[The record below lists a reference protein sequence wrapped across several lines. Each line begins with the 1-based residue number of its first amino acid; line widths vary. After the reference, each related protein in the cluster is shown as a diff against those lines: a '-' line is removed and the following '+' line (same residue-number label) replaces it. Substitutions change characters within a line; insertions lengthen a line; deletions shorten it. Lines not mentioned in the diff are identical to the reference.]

1 MKKQTSGIKKLSNG
15 KLHAVRYIHKPVL
28 DAKELVEQGIYRVK
42 PGISSDL
49 TWKEYASKTIRN
61 EPVGKK
67 PLMWDDNFIHQHLT
81 KEQADEI
88 ITLSDSTFKQLMK
101 LNGYT
106 SREIHKDKSIG
117 TEYVES
123 DDLDSLIEIIKETF
137 DKSYKIA
144 YEYVMKEE
152 LPNGIDLYPFEPRK
166 GQDTL
171 FINPIVDYLKLN
183 DLVSAQ
189 SHGGTGKT
197 KMSYVVSQLV
207 CETILN
213 KSWKVLAFSDNIAN
227 TVQLASEFS
236 LFYKGQTGKRLMDIY
251 LIGSADKT
259 DYKVLEAWANVI
271 QMANSTKVEQALKDS
286 YKSKRPSAFFVVNKS
301 AETFLQL
308 ADKSNVDFKNWFT
321 ILDEIQQYSTETDQ
335 VKIVDSSD
343 CAVVNPKYQHLFGK
357 KLSLSATHI
366 CRPDNV
372 TDLRAVFN
380 DDIDKFGK
388 PIVDIDELTA
398 RALGWICEKQGLI
411 IPLPTT
417 PEFLESVKEKRPFQM
432 SIRGEKFNIHPPQFA
447 AIDTLINYILPMG
460 STHPLILTTF
470 IKDIEL
476 ISNLLKHFQSVG
488 MIESDYEII
497 EGYAKGGNSS
507 VNRFNKAK
515 KAIMIATRWVMVG
528 QDTYKCD
535 CTLPLY
541 NPKSMSSS
549 RQFSMRGD
557 RKYGDKVSLLAF
569 AAMDNQLEDS
579 NWFKI
584 MENIS
589 NGKIPNIISEADF
602 KSIIAKPGVIGSH
615 LNPKGGNNVGNVTI
629 VKANNHDPKIFE
641 DWEELSKHIALKTF
655 TDNNGD
661 SLFSTIFRN
670 FQMKELE
677 KVNSLEELIKEK
689 PNYYDWLCR
698 TKDDIELDILF
709 RTYGDYASLPN
720 TIKKWKSIASL
731 FINPSYEKDMVL
743 SQKLKY
749 IIQKNGYTHTQTKKL
764 LYA

>member
-1 MKKQTSGIKKLSNG
+1 MKKQTSGVKKLKNG
-15 KLHAVRYIHKPVL
+15 KLHAVRYIHKPSL

-42 PGISSDL
+42 PGISSCL
-49 TWKEYASKTIRN
+49 TWKEYQSQTIRT
-61 EPVGKK
+61 EAVGKK

-123 DDLDSLIEIIKETF
+123 DDLDSLIEVIKETF
-137 DKSYKIA
+137 DISYKIA
-144 YEYVMKEE
+144 YEYVMKVE

-171 FINPIVDYLKLN
+171 FINP
-183 DLVSAQ
+183 LVEWFKKNNLASAQ

-197 KMSYVVSQLV
+197 KMSFAVSQIV
-207 CETILN
+207 CETIL
-213 KSWKVLAFSDNIAN
+213 KKPWKVLGFSDNIAN

-236 LFYKGQTGKRLMDIY
+236 LFYKGQKGKRLMDIY

-259 DYKVLEAWANVI
+259 DYKVLEAWANVFQI
-271 QMANSTKVEQALKDS
+271 ANVTKVKRALKDC
-286 YKSKRPSAFFVVNKS
+286 YKSNRDCAFFVVNKS
-301 AETFLQL
+301 AEKFLQL
-308 ADKSNVDFKNWFT
+308 ADSSNVDFQNWFT
-321 ILDEIQQYSTETDQ
+321 IPDEIQQYSTESDQ

-380 DDIDKFGK
+380 DDVDKFGK
-388 PIVDIDELTA
+388 RIVDIDELTA

-432 SIRGEKFNIHPPQFA
+432 NIRGEKFNIHPPHFA
-447 AIDTLINYILPMG
+447 AIDALINYILPMG

-497 EGYAKGGNSS
+497 QGYAKGGNSS

-557 RKYGDKVSLLAF
+557 RKHGDKVSLLAF

-602 KSIIAKPGVIGSH
+602 KTIIAQTGVIGSH

-629 VKANNHDPKIFE
+629 VKANNHDPKVFE
-641 DWEELSKHIALKTF
+641 EWEQLSKHIALKTY
-655 TDNNGD
+655 TDKNGE
-661 SLFSTIFRN
+661 SLFSKIMYKYSIEKLNKYKSMINLINNNPNLYNYIWQTNDDKEADKIFK
-670 FQMKELE
+670 QYTD
-677 KVNSLEELIKEK
+677 
-689 PNYYDWLCR
+689 YY
-698 TKDDIELDILF
+698 E
-709 RTYGDYASLPN
+709 LPN
-720 TIKKWKSIASL
+720 TESELQKYVTTKWKKR
-731 FINPSYEKDMVL
+731 PT
-743 SQKLKY
+743 
-749 IIQKNGYTHTQTKKL
+749 KNTYAIEQMLRTKFSVIYK
-764 LYA
+764 

>member
-1 MKKQTSGIKKLSNG
+1 
-15 KLHAVRYIHKPVL
+15 
-28 DAKELVEQGIYRVK
+28 
-42 PGISSDL
+42 
-49 TWKEYASKTIRN
+49 
-61 EPVGKK
+61 
-67 PLMWDDNFIHQHLT
+67 
-81 KEQADEI
+81 
-88 ITLSDSTFKQLMK
+88 MK

-123 DDLDSLIEIIKETF
+123 DDLDSLIEVIKETF

-207 CETILN
+207 CETILS
-213 KSWKVLAFSDNIAN
+213 KPWKVLAFSDTVPN

-236 LFYKGQTGKRLMDIY
+236 LFYKGQSGKRLMDIY
-251 LIGSADKT
+251 IIGSADKT
-259 DYKVLEAWANVI
+259 DYKVLESWANVI
-271 QMANSTKVEQALKDS
+271 QMANPTKVERALKDC
-286 YKSKRPSAFFVVNKS
+286 YKSSRPSAFFVVNKS
-301 AETFLQL
+301 AEKFLQL
-308 ADKSNVDFKNWFT
+308 ADSSNVNFKNWFT
-321 ILDEIQQYSTETDQ
+321 ILDEIQQYSTENDQ
-335 VKIVDSSD
+335 VKIVDSVE

-366 CRPDNV
+366 CRPNNV
-372 TDLRAVFN
+372 IDIRAVFN
-380 DDIDKFGK
+380 DDVDKFGK
-388 PIVDIDELTA
+388 RIVDIDELTA
-398 RALGWICEKQGLI
+398 RGLGWICEKEGLI

-417 PEFLESVKEKRPFQM
+417 PEFLESVKEKRPFQTT
-432 SIRGEKFNIHPPQFA
+432 IKGEKFNIHPPHFA
-447 AIDTLINYILPMG
+447 AIDTLRKYILPMDK
-460 STHPLILTTF
+460 THPLILTTF

-476 ISNLLKHFQSVG
+476 ISNLLKYFQSIG
-488 MIESDYEII
+488 EIESDYEII
-497 EGYAKGGNSS
+497 EGYAKGGNAS

-541 NPKSMSSS
+541 NPKSMASS

-557 RKYGDKVSLLAF
+557 RKYEDKVSLLAF
-569 AAMDNQLEDS
+569 AAMDNQLDDS

-589 NGKIPNIISEADF
+589 NGKIPNIVSEADF
-602 KSIIAKPGVIGSH
+602 KTIIAKPGVIGSH

-629 VKANNHDPKIFE
+629 VKANNHDPKVFE
-641 DWEELSKHIALKTF
+641 EWEQLSKHIALKTY
-655 TDNNGD
+655 TDKNGN
-661 SLFSTIFRN
+661 SLFSKI
-670 FQMKELE
+670 MYKYSME
-677 KVNSLEELIKEK
+677 KLSKYTSMVELIIQN
-689 PNYYDWLCR
+689 PNLYNYIWQ
-698 TKDDIELDILF
+698 TNDDKKSDKIF
-709 RTYGDYASLPN
+709 KQYTDYSELPN
-720 TIKKWKSIASL
+720 TESELQKYVTTKWKKRPTENTYAIEQMLRTKFSI
-731 FINPSYEKDMVL
+731 IYK
-743 SQKLKY
+743 
-749 IIQKNGYTHTQTKKL
+749 
-764 LYA
+764 

>member
-1 MKKQTSGIKKLSNG
+1 MKKQTSGVKKLKNG
-15 KLHAVRYIHKPVL
+15 KLHAVRYIHKPSL

-42 PGISSDL
+42 PGISSCL
-49 TWKEYASKTIRN
+49 TWKDYQSQTIRT
-61 EPVGKK
+61 EAVGKK

-123 DDLDSLIEIIKETF
+123 DDLDSLIEIIEETF
-137 DKSYKIA
+137 NKAYKIA

-152 LPNGIDLYPFEPRK
+152 LPNGIDLVQFEPRK

-171 FINPIVDYLKLN
+171 FINPLTKWFKKNNLA
-183 DLVSAQ
+183 SAQ

-197 KMSYVVSQLV
+197 KMGYVVSQLV
-207 CETILN
+207 CETIL
-213 KSWKVLAFSDNIAN
+213 KKPWKVLAFSDNVAN

-259 DYKVLEAWANVI
+259 DYKILESWANVYQI
-271 QMANSTKVEQALKDS
+271 ANKTKVKRALKDA
-286 YKSKRPSAFFVVNKS
+286 YKSNRPSAFFIVNKS
-301 AETFLQL
+301 AEKFLQL
-308 ADKSNVDFKNWFT
+308 ADFANVNFKNWFT

-335 VKIVDSSD
+335 VKMVDSSD

-372 TDLRAVFN
+372 TDIKAVFN
-380 DDIDKFGK
+380 DDVDKFGK
-388 PIVDIDELTA
+388 RVADIDELTA
-398 RALGWICEKQGLI
+398 RGLGWICEKEGLI

-417 PEFLESVKEKRPFQM
+417 PEFLESVKEKRPFQT
-432 SIRGEKFNIHPPQFA
+432 SIRGEKFNIHPPHFA

-460 STHPLILTTF
+460 KTHPLILTTF

-476 ISNLLKHFQSVG
+476 ISNLLKHFQSIG
-488 MIESDYEII
+488 MISPDYQII
-497 EGYAKGGNSS
+497 SGYAKGGNGN
-507 VNRFNKAK
+507 VNRFNKSK

-541 NPKSMSSS
+541 NPKSMASS

-557 RKYGDKVSLLAF
+557 RKYEDKVSLLAF

-602 KSIIAKPGVIGSH
+602 KTIIAKPGVIGSH

-629 VKANNHDPKIFE
+629 VKANNHDPKVFE
-641 DWEELSKHIALKTF
+641 EWEQLSKHIALKTY
-655 TDNNGD
+655 TDKNGN
-661 SLFSTIFRN
+661 SLFSKI
-670 FQMKELE
+670 MYKYSME
-677 KVNSLEELIKEK
+677 KLNKYTSMIELIVQNVNLY
-689 PNYYDWLCR
+689 NYIWQ
-698 TKDDIELDILF
+698 TNDDKMVDKIF
-709 RTYGDYASLPN
+709 KQYADYYELPN
-720 TIKKWKSIASL
+720 TESELQKYVITKWKKR
-731 FINPSYEKDMVL
+731 PT
-743 SQKLKY
+743 
-749 IIQKNGYTHTQTKKL
+749 KNTYAIEQMLRTKFSVIYK
-764 LYA
+764 

>member
-15 KLHAVRYIHKPVL
+15 KLHAVRYIHKPSL
-28 DAKELVEQGIYRVK
+28 DAKELVELGIHRVK

-67 PLMWDDNFIHQHLT
+67 PLMWDDNFLHQHLT

-123 DDLDSLIEIIKETF
+123 DNLDSLIEVIKETF

-144 YEYVMKEE
+144 YEYVMKEQ

-171 FINPIVDYLKLN
+171 FINPIVEYLKLN

-213 KSWKVLAFSDNIAN
+213 KTWKVLAFSDNIAN

-236 LFYKGQTGKRLMDIY
+236 LFYKGQSGKRLMDIY

-259 DYKVLEAWANVI
+259 DYKILESWANVFQI
-271 QMANSTKVEQALKDS
+271 ANVTKVKKALKDT
-286 YKSKRPSAFFVVNKS
+286 YKSNRPSAFFVVNKS
-301 AETFLQL
+301 AEKFLQL
-308 ADKSNVDFKNWFT
+308 ADSSNVDFKNWFT
-321 ILDEIQQYSTETDQ
+321 ILDEIQQYSTENDQ

-343 CAVVNPKYQHLFGK
+343 CAVVNSKYQHLFGK

-380 DDIDKFGK
+380 DDVDKFGK
-388 PIVDIDELTA
+388 RIVDIDELSA
-398 RALGWICEKQGLI
+398 RGLGWICEKEGLI

-417 PEFLESVKEKRPFQM
+417 PEFLESVKEKRPFQTT
-432 SIRGEKFNIHPPQFA
+432 IAGEKFDIHPPHFA
-447 AIDTLINYILPMG
+447 AFDTLVNYILPIG
-460 STHPLILTTF
+460 KTHPLILTTF

-476 ISNLLKHFQSVG
+476 ISKLLKYFQSIG
-488 MIESDYEII
+488 KIDSQYEII
-497 EGYAKGGNSS
+497 EGYAKGGNAS

-541 NPKSMSSS
+541 NPKSMASS

-557 RKYGDKVSLLAF
+557 RKYEDKVSLLAF
-569 AAMDNQLEDS
+569 SAMDDQLEDS

-602 KSIIAKPGVIGSH
+602 KTIIAKPGVIGSY

-629 VKANNHDPKIFE
+629 VKANNHDPKVFE
-641 DWEELSKHIALKTF
+641 EWEKLGKHIALRKYTDGDGNSLFGKIFERYNLEKDCKQYDSLEKLIKNDSLLQRRLNKRDGLYVDELLNNLF
-655 TDNNGD
+655 TDYKNLPNNE
-661 SLFSTIFRN
+661 T
-670 FQMKELE
+670 
-677 KVNSLEELIKEK
+677 ELIAHLKK
-689 PNYYDWLCR
+689 HKKQVAANIALKSVYI
-698 TKDDIELDILF
+698 TKLE
-709 RTYGDYASLPN
+709 N
-720 TIKKWKSIASL
+720 IKNKK
-731 FINPSYEKDMVL
+731 YEKIG
-743 SQKLKY
+743 K
-749 IIQKNGYTHTQTKKL
+749 
-764 LYA
+764 

>member
-1 MKKQTSGIKKLSNG
+1 MNLKQTSGIKKLSNG
-15 KLHAVRYIHKPVL
+15 KLHAVRYIHKPSL
-28 DAKELVEQGIYRVK
+28 DAKELVELGIHRVK

-67 PLMWDDNFIHQHLT
+67 PLMWDDNFLHQHLT
-81 KEQADEI
+81 KEQADKI

-123 DDLDSLIEIIKETF
+123 DNLDSLIEVIKETF

-152 LPNGIDLYPFEPRK
+152 LPNGIDLYSFEPRK

-171 FINPIVDYLKLN
+171 FINPIVEYLKLN

-236 LFYKGQTGKRLMDIY
+236 LFYKGQSGKRLMDIY

-259 DYKVLEAWANVI
+259 DYKILESWANVFQI
-271 QMANSTKVEQALKDS
+271 ANVTKVKKALKDA
-286 YKSKRPSAFFVVNKS
+286 YKSNRPSAFFVVNKS
-301 AETFLQL
+301 AEKFLQL
-308 ADKSNVDFKNWFT
+308 ADSSNVDFKNWFT
-321 ILDEIQQYSTETDQ
+321 ILDEIQQYSTENDQ
-335 VKIVDSSD
+335 VKIVDSAD

-372 TDLRAVFN
+372 MDIRAVFN
-380 DDIDKFGK
+380 DDIDKFGER
-388 PIVDIDELTA
+388 IVDIDELTA
-398 RALGWICEKQGLI
+398 RGLGWICEKEGLI

-417 PEFLESVKEKRPFQM
+417 PEFLESVKEKRPFQT
-432 SIRGEKFNIHPPQFA
+432 SIRGEKFNIHPPHFA
-447 AIDTLINYILPMG
+447 AIDTLVNYILPMG
-460 STHPLILTTF
+460 KTHPLILTTF

-488 MIESDYEII
+488 MIESDYEIV
-497 EGYAKGGNSS
+497 EGYAKGGNAS

-541 NPKSMSSS
+541 NPKSMASS

-557 RKYGDKVSLLAF
+557 RKYEDKVSMLAF
-569 AAMDNQLEDS
+569 AAMDNQLDDS

-602 KSIIAKPGVIGSH
+602 KTIIAKPGVIGSY
-615 LNPKGGNNVGNVTI
+615 LNPKGGSNVGNVTI
-629 VKANNHDPKIFE
+629 VKSNNYDPKVFE
-641 DWEELSKHIALKTF
+641 QWEELSKHIALKTF
-655 TDNNGD
+655 TDKSGN
-661 SLFSTIFRN
+661 SLFSKIMHKYSMEKLSNYTSMIDLIVQNLNLYNYIWQTNDEKNADKIFK
-670 FQMKELE
+670 QYTD
-677 KVNSLEELIKEK
+677 
-689 PNYYDWLCR
+689 YY
-698 TKDDIELDILF
+698 E
-709 RTYGDYASLPN
+709 LPN
-720 TIKKWKSIASL
+720 TESELQKYISNKWKDRPTNNTYAIEQML
-731 FINPSYEKDMVL
+731 R
-743 SQKLKY
+743 
-749 IIQKNGYTHTQTKKL
+749 TKFSVIYK
-764 LYA
+764 

>member
-15 KLHAVRYIHKPVL
+15 KLHAVRYIHKPAL

-61 EPVGKK
+61 EPVGKTG
-67 PLMWDDNFIHQHLT
+67 LLWEDDFLHQHLT
-81 KEQADEI
+81 KEQADQI

-123 DDLDSLIEIIKETF
+123 DDLDSLIEVIKETF

-171 FINPIVDYLKLN
+171 FINKLVDWFKKN
-183 DLVSAQ
+183 DLASAQ

-197 KMSYVVSQLV
+197 KMGYVVSQLV
-207 CETILN
+207 CDNTLSKPWKILA
-213 KSWKVLAFSDNIAN
+213 VSDNIAN

-259 DYKVLEAWANVI
+259 DYKILESWANVFQI
-271 QMANSTKVEQALKDS
+271 ANVTKVKKALKDS
-286 YKSKRPSAFFVVNKS
+286 YKSNRPSAFFVVNKS
-301 AETFLQL
+301 AEKFLQL
-308 ADKSNVDFKNWFT
+308 ADSSNVNFKNWFT
-321 ILDEIQQYSTETDQ
+321 ILDEIQQYSTENDQ
-335 VKIVDSSD
+335 VKIVDSAE

-372 TDLRAVFN
+372 MDIRAVFN
-380 DDIDKFGK
+380 DDVDKFGER
-388 PIVDIDELTA
+388 IVDIDELTA
-398 RALGWICEKQGLI
+398 RGLGWICEKEGLI

-417 PEFLESVKEKRPFQM
+417 PEFLESVKEKRPFQTT
-432 SIRGEKFNIHPPQFA
+432 IAGEKFDIHPPHFA
-447 AIDTLINYILPMG
+447 AFDTLVNYILPIG
-460 STHPLILTTF
+460 KTHPLILTTF

-476 ISNLLKHFQSVG
+476 ISKLLKYFQSIG
-488 MIESDYEII
+488 KIDSQYEII
-497 EGYAKGGNSS
+497 EGYAKGGNAS
-507 VNRFNKAK
+507 VNRFNKSK

-541 NPKSMSSS
+541 NPKSMANS

-557 RKYGDKVSLLAF
+557 RKYEDKISMLAF
-569 AAMDNQLEDS
+569 TAMETELEDS

-589 NGKIPNIISEADF
+589 NGCIPNIISEADF
-602 KSIIAKPGVIGSH
+602 KTIIGKPGVIGSH

-655 TDNNGD
+655 TDDNGD

-709 RTYGDYASLPN
+709 RMYDDYASLPN
-720 TIKKWKSIASL
+720 TIKKWKNVASL
-731 FINPSYEKDMVL
+731 FLNPSYEKEMVL

>member
-15 KLHAVRYIHKPVL
+15 KLHAVRYIHKPSL

-42 PGISSDL
+42 PGISSCL
-49 TWKEYASKTIRN
+49 TWKQYVSETIRN

-67 PLMWDDNFIHQHLT
+67 PLMWDDTFLHQHLT
-81 KEQADEI
+81 KEQADQI

-123 DDLDSLIEIIKETF
+123 DDLDSLIEVIKETF

-171 FINPIVDYLKLN
+171 FINP
-183 DLVSAQ
+183 LVEWFNKNNLASAQ

-197 KMSYVVSQLV
+197 KMSFAVSQIV
-207 CETILN
+207 CETIL
-213 KSWKVLAFSDNIAN
+213 KKPWKVLGVSDNIAN

-259 DYKVLEAWANVI
+259 DYKVLESWANVYQI
-271 QMANSTKVEQALKDS
+271 ANVTKVKRALKDS
-286 YKSKRPSAFFVVNKS
+286 YKSNGPSAWFVVNKS
-301 AETFLQL
+301 AEKFLQL
-308 ADKSNVDFKNWFT
+308 ADSSNVDFKNWFT
-321 ILDEIQQYSTETDQ
+321 IPDEIQQYSTENDQ

-357 KLSLSATHI
+357 MLSLSATHI

-380 DDIDKFGK
+380 DDVDKFGK
-388 PIVDIDELTA
+388 RIVDIDELTA
-398 RALGWICEKQGLI
+398 RGLGWICEKEGLI

-417 PEFLESVKEKRPFQM
+417 PEFLESVKEKRPFQTT
-432 SIRGEKFNIHPPQFA
+432 IAGETFNIHPPHFA
-447 AIDTLINYILPMG
+447 AFDTLVNYILPIG
-460 STHPLILTTF
+460 KTHPLILTTF

-476 ISNLLKHFQSVG
+476 ISKLLKYFQSIG
-488 MIESDYEII
+488 KIDSQYEII
-497 EGYAKGGNSS
+497 EGYAKGGNAS

-541 NPKSMSSS
+541 NPKSMANS

-557 RKYGDKVSLLAF
+557 RKYEDKVSMLAF
-569 AAMDNQLEDS
+569 TAMDYQLEDS

-602 KSIIAKPGVIGSH
+602 KTIIAKPGVIGSH

-629 VKANNHDPKIFE
+629 VKANNHDPKVFE
-641 DWEELSKHIALKTF
+641 EWEQLSKHIALKTY
-655 TDNNGD
+655 TDKNGN
-661 SLFSTIFRN
+661 SLFSKI
-670 FQMKELE
+670 MYKYSME
-677 KVNSLEELIKEK
+677 KLSKYASMVELIVQN
-689 PNYYDWLCR
+689 PNLYNYIWQTNDDKIADKIFKKYSDYY
-698 TKDDIELDILF
+698 E
-709 RTYGDYASLPN
+709 LPN
-720 TIKKWKSIASL
+720 TESELQKYVTTKWKKRPTE
-731 FINPSYEKDMVL
+731 N
-743 SQKLKY
+743 
-749 IIQKNGYTHTQTKKL
+749 T
-764 LYA
+764 YAIEQMLRIKFSVIYK